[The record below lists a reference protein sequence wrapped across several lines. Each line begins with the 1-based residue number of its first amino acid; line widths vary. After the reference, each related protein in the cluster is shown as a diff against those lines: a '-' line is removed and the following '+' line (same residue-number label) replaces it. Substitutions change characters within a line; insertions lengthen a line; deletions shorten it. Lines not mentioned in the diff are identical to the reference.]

1 MLRGAGFY
9 AMKDALADRLTLL
22 LVRLGFAR
30 RTWAWKLLYAVSPS
44 LAGLVAITDR
54 LLAPSEQLLWVW
66 PGPEHETSDD
76 EIAGILAAISEEID
90 RAPTPMGG
98 DEYRV
103 FIASYGALPGEKQ
116 GIDLDDPTLPASI
129 SRRRPVE
136 TVALGGS
143 RWHDWKHGQGKDR
156 ILDVLRQMTPGERAP
171 VTTIRIMVE
180 GKVAAET
187 VQNMT

>member
-1 MLRGAGFY
+1 MLCGAGVY
-9 AMKDALADRLTLL
+9 SMKDAVLYQLTLL
-22 LVRLGFAR
+22 LVRLGFAQ

-66 PGPEHETSDD
+66 PGPGHGISDD
-76 EIAGILAAISEEID
+76 EISEILAAISEAID
-90 RAPTPMGG
+90 RVPTPMGG

-103 FIASYGALPGEKQ
+103 FVASYGALPGEEK

-143 RWHDWKHGQGKDR
+143 RWRDWKHGRGKENLR
-156 ILDVLRQMTPGERAP
+156 RVLQMMAPGVSSP
-171 VTTIRIMVE
+171 LITIRVVVQGTMAARVVE
-180 GKVAAET
+180 AMK
-187 VQNMT
+187 